1 MGPKDYKVPCKVPK
15 IAKKNTNS
23 FHPINFSK
31 NIKLSKKINIP
42 KIIFPNILTP
52 QIVELEGGA

>member
-15 IAKKNTNS
+15 IAKKNS

-42 KIIFPNILTP
+42 KITFSNILTP